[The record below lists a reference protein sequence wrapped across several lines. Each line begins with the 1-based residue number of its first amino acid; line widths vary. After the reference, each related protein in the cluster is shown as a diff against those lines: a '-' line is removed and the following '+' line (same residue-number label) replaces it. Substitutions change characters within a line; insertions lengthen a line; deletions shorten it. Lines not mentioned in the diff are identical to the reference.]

1 MRFSVPRQLGRPST
15 VLAFLGALLVFF
27 VAASPARADAVDDAV
42 SSLKSTGIYIQ
53 SGAQNGS
60 GKDVEVDQSQ
70 VNSAAG
76 GVVKI
81 AILAEGTS
89 TQTAINRMA
98 DSLGSI
104 GNIVVVAFSG
114 NKFDAGATGLKAGLA
129 LSRLNTAVSSHT
141 TELRAGTYTS
151 VLVDYATTMRTIIN
165 AVANGNNGNNGSSS
179 GSGDSS
185 TDSGSSP
192 WPWVA
197 GIGGLAVVGGGGY
210 VFNKRRKT
218 KQAVEAAKSNVM
230 PYYDRLANEVNTI
243 NTLDNRTAQQAMADA
258 SERYT
263 AAGSQMATAETVQ
276 NWSTIRR
283 TTLEGLQASQ
293 LARKELGLP
302 PGPELPPVDEARGD
316 QLTAAQ
322 QVDVQGQQYQG
333 YPQYT
338 PGAPYYYGGGAG
350 YPGGWYSFPF
360 WETLLIGSVIGGGG
374 WGWGGGGY
382 GSGYNSG

>member
-1 MRFSVPRQLGRPST
+1 
-15 VLAFLGALLVFF
+15 
-27 VAASPARADAVDDAV
+27 
-42 SSLKSTGIYIQ
+42 
-53 SGAQNGS
+53 
-60 GKDVEVDQSQ
+60 
-70 VNSAAG
+70 
-76 GVVKI
+76 
-81 AILAEGTS
+81 
-89 TQTAINRMA
+89 
-98 DSLGSI
+98 
-104 GNIVVVAFSG
+104 
-114 NKFDAGATGLKAGLA
+114 
-129 LSRLNTAVSSHT
+129 VSSHAS
-141 TELRAGTYTS
+141 ELRAGNYTP
-151 VLVDYATTMRTIIN
+151 LLTEYATTMRGIIT
-165 AVANGNNGNNGSSS
+165 AVANGDSGGSS
-179 GSGDSS
+179 GSGDTSNSS
-185 TDSGSSP
+185 DSGGSA

-210 VFNKRRKT
+210 VFTKRRKT
-218 KQAVEAAKSNVM
+218 KRAVEAAKSNVM

-258 SERYT
+258 SERYN

-283 TTLEGLQASQ
+283 TTLEGLQATQ

-322 QVDVQGQQYQG
+322 QVEVQGQQYQG

-382 GSGYNSG
+382 GSGYESGYDAGRDSAQNDNSGSGWGGGGDFGGGFGGGGDFGGGGGGSDGGSF